1 MRTAIF
7 LGCLTIA
14 DAIRANWSE
23 NLGPFISII
32 FFILVYMDI
41 AEHIK
46 KMRE

>member
-7 LGCLTIA
+7 LGCLAIA
-14 DAIRANWSE
+14 DAIRADWANES
-23 NLGPFISII
+23 GTFIVII
-32 FFILVYMDI
+32 FFILAYMDI